1 MSTNQL
7 RRYLDLLNEA
17 ETTSRLIAN
26 QPFIPGQP
34 LSPVQMAAVD
44 LANRMGNNIP
54 PDVQQA
60 YNLAKQAGINPGP
73 VIRDRT
79 DSTNKQS
86 VETNARS
93 GQPPSQFIPTHFH
106 KNFLGGRIPLMQT
119 PDGKFWW
126 MTNDS
131 DNPRAGKTIQPW
143 VGNTTDRSSMASVDG
158 TIVNNKPVEFPNGTN
173 WQQNSGQVQ
182 SATPGIDP
190 NELVPPNT
198 NVALPSSGTFSNDQ
212 ALANLAAKI
221 KAAKAAVQRFEPTD
235 SNTDSAESLELL
247 RQLRE
252 LGQQISNLP
261 DAINSTDIEAGL
273 AEIKNDTAIAGKMTS
288 LLKQMAALPETS
300 VSYITRKEALDI
312 IEASRDKI
320 IRRSKAVEAKVQ
332 QGVKDAARSSGS
344 VAPTGGGA
352 TPTGGGSTSPS
363 GGGSSTPTGVQDGPG
378 LAGGQRC
385 AVCGTP
391 QSQHQN
397 LQHQFAP
404 GGAADRPA
412 PVPQGGSGGGAD
424 VSRIK
429 QLQRDLIAAG
439 AKNLGTTGPNR
450 DGVDGDIG
458 SRTREAMQK
467 YPAVAAKYADLNAS
481 QGSTPGNVEKLNAAL
496 TTIEGIL
503 AKYKVK
509 LSEDRE
515 SSTPTDQ
522 MRQWRSLI
530 EYSELTELDRKRRP
544 TKSEIEAYLKNLPPD
559 PGSSKTVAAEPVA
572 PAKPASPTN
581 PYVQRPGGSRE
592 AQAWQAEKAAQQA
605 AQQAAQTTSTS
616 AAGQGAAAAGQGSA
630 AAGQGSAATTAAGKG
645 ALRGAATIAGKA
657 AGKALPGVGLA
668 LGAYDAYN
676 RTKEGDYLGAGIS
689 GLAGLAALVPLVG
702 TAASL
707 GLTGVNVYRDLNKN
721 PSVAITPEDAAVIT
735 QNLKIIQDWQKDPAN
750 QAALT
755 PELKNRIENIIKG
768 VAAVGVPTAQAAT
781 PATPASAP
789 APAPAPAPAAT
800 SAANSKVDQVN
811 QTLNSMD
818 QLLKKNK
825 YESISN
831 KKSPPLT
838 EAERMARLR
847 DIVTEDVSDWV
858 TNALTGYGGY
868 KAWQAA
874 KDWRTGSKSTAPGPG
889 SGATPPPAAAGSPS
903 WLAKLNKG
911 LSMVWK
917 TGLFTTKWGLI
928 AAGAAAMVVLWDTFK
943 ENPEVA
949 RVAGIN
955 PDDMKQFAELYTQ
968 LNQIVG
974 DEASFKALPPEVQQ
988 KATDIAKRALKMAA
1002 GIANRKSVEPEPP

>member
-1 MSTNQL
+1 M
-7 RRYLDLLNEA
+7 
-17 ETTSRLIAN
+17 
-26 QPFIPGQP
+26 
-34 LSPVQMAAVD
+34 
-44 LANRMGNNIP
+44 
-54 PDVQQA
+54 
-60 YNLAKQAGINPGP
+60 
-73 VIRDRT
+73 
-79 DSTNKQS
+79 
-86 VETNARS
+86 
-93 GQPPSQFIPTHFH
+93 
-106 KNFLGGRIPLMQT
+106 
-119 PDGKFWW
+119 
-126 MTNDS
+126 
-131 DNPRAGKTIQPW
+131 
-143 VGNTTDRSSMASVDG
+143 
-158 TIVNNKPVEFPNGTN
+158 
-173 WQQNSGQVQ
+173 
-182 SATPGIDP
+182 
-190 NELVPPNT
+190 
-198 NVALPSSGTFSNDQ
+198 
-212 ALANLAAKI
+212 
-221 KAAKAAVQRFEPTD
+221 
-235 SNTDSAESLELL
+235 
-247 RQLRE
+247 
-252 LGQQISNLP
+252 
-261 DAINSTDIEAGL
+261 
-273 AEIKNDTAIAGKMTS
+273 
-288 LLKQMAALPETS
+288 
-300 VSYITRKEALDI
+300 
-312 IEASRDKI
+312 
-320 IRRSKAVEAKVQ
+320 
-332 QGVKDAARSSGS
+332 
-344 VAPTGGGA
+344 
-352 TPTGGGSTSPS
+352 
-363 GGGSSTPTGVQDGPG
+363 
-378 LAGGQRC
+378 
-385 AVCGTP
+385 
-391 QSQHQN
+391 
-397 LQHQFAP
+397 
-404 GGAADRPA
+404 
-412 PVPQGGSGGGAD
+412 
-424 VSRIK
+424 
-429 QLQRDLIAAG
+429 
-439 AKNLGTTGPNR
+439 
-450 DGVDGDIG
+450 
-458 SRTREAMQK
+458 
-467 YPAVAAKYADLNAS
+467 
-481 QGSTPGNVEKLNAAL
+481 
-496 TTIEGIL
+496 
-503 AKYKVK
+503 
-509 LSEDRE
+509 
-515 SSTPTDQ
+515 
-522 MRQWRSLI
+522 
-530 EYSELTELDRKRRP
+530 
-544 TKSEIEAYLKNLPPD
+544 
-559 PGSSKTVAAEPVA
+559 
-572 PAKPASPTN
+572 
-581 PYVQRPGGSRE
+581 
-592 AQAWQAEKAAQQA
+592 
-605 AQQAAQTTSTS
+605 
-616 AAGQGAAAAGQGSA
+616 
-630 AAGQGSAATTAAGKG
+630 
-645 ALRGAATIAGKA
+645 RGAATIAGKA

-800 SAANSKVDQVN
+800 PAANSKVDQVN

-874 KDWRTGSKSTAPGPG
+874 KDWRAGSKPGAAAPPA
-889 SGATPPPAAAGSPS
+889 GAAAPAAGAAPPPAAAGSPS

-917 TGLFTTKWGLI
+917 TGIFTTKWGLI